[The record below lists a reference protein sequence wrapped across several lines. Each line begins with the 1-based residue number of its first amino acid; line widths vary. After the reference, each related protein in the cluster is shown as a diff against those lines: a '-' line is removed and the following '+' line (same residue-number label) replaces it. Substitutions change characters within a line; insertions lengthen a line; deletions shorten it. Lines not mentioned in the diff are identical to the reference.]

1 MGLFKTNYKNTLAL
15 RSWHINK
22 MARVLGNY
30 TKCQEQRKSFGMSTK
45 RKAKKPNQLYHDVGQ
60 LFVPELRV
68 IREYEKCCL
77 RLHQNVS
84 LKYNCI

>member
-30 TKCQEQRKSFGMSTK
+30 TKCQEQRKSF
-45 RKAKKPNQLYHDVGQ
+45 
-60 LFVPELRV
+60 
-68 IREYEKCCL
+68 
-77 RLHQNVS
+77 
-84 LKYNCI
+84 